1 MDQKDFIGFQIL
13 TAGIRHSQRTVQE
26 QYKSFQI
33 TYTLTVNVRETFLAI
48 LFYIKEK

>member
-1 MDQKDFIGFQIL
+1 MDQENFIGFQII

-33 TYTLTVNVRETFLAI
+33 TYTLTANVRESFLAI
-48 LFYIKEK
+48 LF